1 MKFFLLFWGIL
12 VICDLLNYYQLLFK
26 VEINTLYRKT
36 VMYSNILHNWIKK
49 NTLILHVKAFMPPNI
64 NQSSLDVTNLFR
76 NSTVIHRKN
85 THTIKNLSFILASFA
100 TSAQSTL
107 SLLQRMFLERIG
119 ESDLDMILNNFNS
132 VLEFTHKHPDKRFH
146 KDCICMTQF

>member
-1 MKFFLLFWGIL
+1 
-12 VICDLLNYYQLLFK
+12 
-26 VEINTLYRKT
+26 
-36 VMYSNILHNWIKK
+36 MYSNILHNWIKK
-49 NTLILHVKAFMPPNI
+49 KTTLILHVKAFMPPNI

-76 NSTVIHRKN
+76 NSTVIHREN

-119 ESDLDMILNNFNS
+119 EPDLDMILNSFNS
-132 VLEFTHKHPDKRFH
+132 VLEFTHKHPDKCFH